1 MIENLKEKIGSI
13 SNLSEI
19 EDIRN
24 ILNSLLTEVLQ
35 FNAQK
40 LKLKDTLSPH
50 SFSFLSFEQSF
61 GVTLGVKRNNNEII
75 LNKWLIDALK
85 TRSTT
90 YLMYFIII
98 KESLVHFF
106 NEKLT
111 ETDEAILNIISILWI
126 KHYFL
131 IKTLD
136 NPMIKAVNHRI
147 YQEEDIAGKHYLQFD
162 NISNILFIKN
172 ISFEKVF
179 AKFYELKELQKLSEN
194 DLFQEFRKWAFSFI
208 SEFDVISPI
217 VLSKRFLPT
226 LELLTKLNHKD
237 ANAETIAEILKLHP
251 NSIRKQFRS
260 IFEKYIVTWR
270 PIINSE
276 QLKLHD
282 YFLKVII
289 KNGNFNDIYN
299 TISKIPY
306 NKSVYVGESDTYK
319 IIYCPSLICP
329 HLVSEQLNAKLTKL
343 MNKNEIVDFNIQQIR
358 ERFHFG
364 TITHNPINPTIDYF
378 QKILQNEK
386 EIKELIPMTIAQERI
401 ENFSLE
407 FDDEDKTVDYNLLYF
422 LSILRSKYLLKQG
435 YNVFVAELPHLYKI
449 NNIDVNDNLAGSVLL
464 NRLEIRALKKGLLT
478 YVFFIRSFAPR
489 APNVLI
495 FEIPTLNK
503 NYGKTLKD
511 TIYQLQKFSFLAQI
525 TIADREIYIIPGL
538 NHTHPISNLIKQVLD
553 KNGLE
558 SLFYTIRLNESRFI
572 PLHDLYDYNN
582 QKWLV

>member
-1 MIENLKEKIGSI
+1 MIENLKEKIKNI
-13 SNLSEI
+13 SNLTDHN
-19 EDIRN
+19 DICN
-24 ILNSLLTEVLQ
+24 ILNSLLTEAIQ
-35 FNAQK
+35 FNALK
-40 LKLKDTLSPH
+40 LKLKKILPTNN
-50 SFSFLSFEQSF
+50 FLIQPLDQSF
-61 GVTLGVKRNNNEII
+61 GVTLGIKRTKNEII
-75 LNKWLIDALK
+75 LGEWLIDTLK
-85 TRSTT
+85 TRSTS
-90 YLMYFIII
+90 YLMYFLIV
-98 KESLVHFF
+98 KESLVNFF
-106 NEKLT
+106 EETLT
-111 ETDEAILNIISILWI
+111 DTDEAILNIITILWI
-126 KHYFL
+126 KHFFL

-172 ISFEKVF
+172 ILFEKAF
-179 AKFYELKELQKLSEN
+179 AKFYELKHLQKLSESEI
-194 DLFQEFRKWAFSFI
+194 FQEFRKWTFSYI
-208 SEFDVISPI
+208 SDLDVIAPI
-217 VLSKRFLPT
+217 VLSKRLLPT

-237 ANAETIAEILKLHP
+237 ANAESIAEILNLHP

-260 IFEKYIVTWR
+260 ILEKYIVIWR
-270 PIINSE
+270 PIINSD

-289 KNGNFNDIYN
+289 KDGNFDDVYN
-299 TISKIPY
+299 LVSKIPY
-306 NKSVYVGESDTYK
+306 NKSVYIGESDLYK

-358 ERFHFG
+358 ERFQYG
-364 TITHNPINPTIDYF
+364 TITHSSINPTLDYF
-378 QKILQNEK
+378 QKLLLNK
-386 EIKELIPMTIAQERI
+386 DEIKELIPITTAHEKI

-407 FDDEDKTVDYNLLYF
+407 FDDEDQTVDYNLLYF

-464 NRLEIRALKKGLLT
+464 NQLEIRALKKGLLT

-489 APNVLI
+489 APDVLI

-503 NYGKTLKD
+503 DYRKTLTE
-511 TIYQLQKFSFLAQI
+511 TIQQLQKFSFLAQI
-525 TIADREIYIIPGL
+525 KIADREIYIIPGL

-558 SLFYTIRLNESRFI
+558 SLFYTIRLQESRFI
-572 PLHDLYDYNN
+572 PFHELYNYDN
-582 QKWLV
+582 QKWKV